1 LSANVN
7 SLRRIDPFATNGAVL
22 PAFAPAAGSTVV
34 NEWSAISAQGRFYDH
49 ILKMLDDDHVEDAL
63 HLLAGALNA
72 LHFTRIGWPA
82 SRQTL
87 RDHPLHDHLMRDP
100 YVARAFHRPRGYP
113 GDAELI
119 DFIYDRTPPPG
130 TDPVGARLFAVTT
143 DFPVARAI
151 RQRMEI
157 ARQLLTEATAGG
169 ARICSLACG
178 HLREADGL
186 RSAALSNVTAVD
198 QDGLS
203 LARIKRAHGDT
214 VNLVDRNV
222 LGFLR
227 DAASRG
233 ETFDLIYTLGLTDY
247 LDDRSLALLLKLAQ
261 RCLAPGGR
269 IFIANLQPQHL
280 AAGWIDACMDWHLIY
295 RSEAQLTA
303 FAAEQGMASET
314 FSDALGTVAY
324 CTTRN

>member
-1 LSANVN
+1 
-7 SLRRIDPFATNGAVL
+7 
-22 PAFAPAAGSTVV
+22 
-34 NEWSAISAQGRFYDH
+34 
-49 ILKMLDDDHVEDAL
+49 MLDGDQVEDAL

-72 LHFTRIGWPA
+72 LHFTRADWPA

-87 RDHPLHDHLMRDP
+87 RDHPLHRHLLLDP

-119 DFIYDRTPPPG
+119 DFIYDREPPAG
-130 TDPVGARLFAVTT
+130 TDPVGARLFRVTT

-157 ARQLLTEATAGG
+157 ARQLLMEAAAAG

-178 HLREADGL
+178 HLRESDHLSGK
-186 RSAALSNVTAVD
+186 ALAGITAVD

-203 LARIKRAHGDT
+203 LARIAHRHGEGI
-214 VNLVDRNV
+214 NLVERNV

-227 DAASRG
+227 DAAGRA

-247 LDDRSLALLLKLAQ
+247 LDDRSMSLLLKLAQ

-269 IFIANLQPQHL
+269 IFVANLQPQHL
-280 AAGWIDACMDWHLIY
+280 AVGWIDACMDWQLIY
-295 RSEAQLTA
+295 RNEAQLSA
-303 FAAEQGMASET
+303 FCAERGMVAET
-314 FSDALGTVAY
+314 FGDAFGTVAY
-324 CTTRN
+324 CSMRN